1 MKEHKID
8 MEAVKAFIGQTTPET
23 AIYVGCDS
31 SRYFDKDRVRMVAYV
46 TVVVVHFDGNRG
58 AKVFKQVD
66 IQRDYGSL
74 HTRLMNE
81 VYYATNLAYELIEV
95 VGERPFEIHLDINPN
110 PRHKSS
116 IAVKEAIGYV
126 KGMLGLAP
134 KLKPESFAALAV
146 ADRYT

>member
-1 MKEHKID
+1 MKEHQMD
-8 MEAVKAFIGQTTPET
+8 MEAVKAFIKETTPET
-23 AIYVGCDS
+23 AVYVGCDS
-31 SRYFDKDRVRMVAYV
+31 ARFFNKDRVRMVAYV
-46 TVVVVHFDGNRG
+46 TVVVIHFDGNRG

-126 KGMLGLAP
+126 KGMLGIDA
-134 KLKPESFAALAV
+134 KLKPDSFAALAV